1 MPLTGKDLV
10 ALIQGNL
17 EASSRKEQQT
27 IREDV
32 AKEAAPLLERY
43 RLGSYASE
51 IFDLFRKFE
60 AKFDPREGNLRE
72 KALADEL
79 LRWGVPS
86 FDQALQLADE
96 LHDVYKLF
104 RTPFLNTRSITAHV
118 GAVLRPFKRRY
129 LDGWDDAGVNGFN
142 LEETL
147 AEVERLKNKVIAS
160 EAELLAWS
168 TMVYDLFFRVAVMPE
183 GSYGTLGSGEIK
195 PRRPLGMIG
204 FRSERTYRQQWT
216 TWIKENTSELLS
228 GASDSPKEPWTVS
241 TDPGLDGFAQAPR
254 NDYYTFRQKNLDYY
268 QVANTHVES
277 KSDQEKLFSS
287 ILVRVSDA
295 NDPSLVAEQTWQ
307 DKDTAIREVS
317 NWISNLI
324 LFWGSGRTA
333 VIQIEFSKVT
343 GDSKFSLPAIA
354 MEGTAERIQTVL
366 KADI

>member
-17 EASSRKEQQT
+17 EASSRKDQQT
-27 IREDV
+27 IRDDV
-32 AKEAAPLLERY
+32 AKAAAPLLERY

-147 AEVERLKNKVIAS
+147 AEVERLKNKEVSS

-168 TMVYDLFFRVAVMPE
+168 TMVYELFFRVAVMPE
-183 GSYGTLGSGEIK
+183 GTYGTLGSGETK

-216 TWIKENTSELLS
+216 TWIKENTNELLS
-228 GASDSPKEPWTVS
+228 GVSDSAKDPKQIPADQE
-241 TDPGLDGFAQAPR
+241 LEGFAQAAR
-254 NDYYTFRQKNLDYY
+254 DDYYAPDLRSTYLQKN
-268 QVANTHVES
+268 NTS
-277 KSDQEKLFSS
+277 FTRLPDMDRFFNS

-295 NDPSLVAEQTWQ
+295 NDAGLVAEQTWQ
-307 DKDTAIREVS
+307 DRDTAIREVS

-333 VIQIEFSKVT
+333 VIQLEFSKVS

-354 MEGTAERIQTVL
+354 MDVAAERIQTVL